1 MINHYELIM
10 NTEQTNGNIFK
21 YKNFTLFLLTSYNN
35 YINMNKNTEKNFKS
49 VLKA

>member
-1 MINHYELIM
+1 MNHYELIL

-21 YKNFTLFLLTSYNN
+21 YKNFTLLTSYNN

-49 VLKA
+49 VLKE